1 MGMAIECVIMDM
13 TVRVD
18 LVMVPLGLFFLT
30 LVLLAYGAVL
40 HFVFHEMSETTEV
53 LLFADSQL
61 SISICMMNFVITT
74 YLLEREPVP
83 MNAYHVRTAQ
93 VLLRMAM
100 FYSVQQVPKTRS
112 VRNVNYPRDRRPLPG
127 SEEFWLLLPSAVLAF
142 TDAAFYSM
150 QFLTQVRNF
159 LHLWPPR
166 RFLWG
171 EIAHWDFPFT
181 RLIIFNAV
189 FLHHMWHFQSV
200 TAFLYVQPF
209 LYFTIAWATWG
220 RDSWKHSMVMYGT
233 TLAFAT
239 SCSYYSGSMTPYL
252 VVLLDIIWKPVTHL
266 G

>member
-61 SISICMMNFVITT
+61 SISICMMNFVITA

-100 FYSVQQVPKTRS
+100 FYSVQQVPTTPN
-112 VRNVNYPRDRRPLPG
+112 VRGERIFPRPG

-150 QFLTQVRNF
+150 QFLTQVRNIF
-159 LHLWPPR
+159 HLWPPR
-166 RFLWG
+166 RFFWG

-181 RLIIFNAV
+181 RLLIFNAV
-189 FLHHMWHFQSV
+189 FLYHMGRFQSV

-209 LYFTIAWATWG
+209 LYFAIAWATWG
-220 RDSWKHSMVMYGT
+220 RESWRHSMVMYGT

-239 SCSYYSGSMTPYL
+239 SCSYYSGCMTPYL
-252 VVLLDIIWKPVTHL
+252 VVLLEIIWKPVTHL